1 MPLLKKILKAD
12 TREVV
17 VKWTGSG
24 SDTLT
29 LASLISTGQTVT
41 GNKSVEIV
49 AITTS
54 NSDAGVTTITRNSE
68 VTMSING
75 NYEYYFDDVHG
86 VINENSGYDIVV
98 NLSTVGTL
106 IMRLRKSQGYS
117 IPTI

>member
-1 MPLLKKILKAD
+1 MALLKKIIKVD
-12 TREVV
+12 PIEVV

-41 GNKSVEIV
+41 GTIGVEIV
-49 AITTS
+49 AISTS
-54 NSDAGVTTITRNSE
+54 NADTGVTTITRNSE

-75 NYEYYFDDVHG
+75 NYEYYFEHVHG
-86 VINENSGYDIVV
+86 VINENSGSDIVV
-98 NLSTVGTL
+98 NLSAIGTL

-117 IPTI
+117 ATAL